1 MEPFLTGNII
11 YKEKTKLMEEMLE
24 QLNNFRDQKDI
35 EIKIKLAVEKEIAN
49 EEIKQT
55 IENRHSK

>member
-24 QLNNFRDQKDI
+24 QLNYFDQKDI